1 MGVNVHLTFIP
12 LTSPLSLA
20 TAKDQTKHAFNTFP
34 IKSNSTQAPPPTH
47 QVTETAPQHRMRGP
61 DSFTHSP
68 SHQVWFVL
76 FLMALH
82 QSLWQSGFQTA
93 VDHSCIE
100 QSREHSVIPPGSV
113 TLKRLPSI
121 SLCMLVHHSLSH
133 QSIDLSLVFGCCFSL
148 NTQRAVGERKTEK
161 WLDFLC

>member
-12 LTSPLSLA
+12 LTSPLSPWIQLRIRLNM
-20 TAKDQTKHAFNTFP
+20 HSIHFP
-34 IKSNSTQAPPPTH
+34 LSPIQLKPPPQLTNSL
-47 QVTETAPQHRMRGP
+47 QHRMRGP

-93 VDHSCIE
+93 VDNSCIE

-133 QSIDLSLVFGCCFSL
+133 QSIDLSLAFGCCFSL
-148 NTQRAVGERKTEK
+148 NTQRAVGERKSEK
-161 WLDFLC
+161 WFDFLC